1 MPDPESCPAAVTEL
15 FDSKSLPTS
24 AEVANAAYDA
34 DATLRLVQTYR
45 LTAVDLAHLIDRL
58 PVKPVPW

>member
-1 MPDPESCPAAVTEL
+1 MSDKIDEL
-15 FDSKSLPTS
+15 CTNRNIPTS
-24 AEVANAAYDA
+24 AEVSAAAYDVE
-34 DATLRLVQTYR
+34 ATLRLVQDYG